1 MVNEKS
7 SAVGV
12 NIQEKATMIWN
23 VADVLRGPFKPH
35 EYGLVILPMTVV
47 NRFHDCLLPTHDAVI
62 EQYCDIDGGCDFDTA
77 EELVQAKIFN
87 GKSLKDRWSCVVICS
102 IEGLSYE
109 DWLEYFEHEPVNPQS
124 DEIIE

>member
-1 MVNEKS
+1 MNNQMDWDFFFRELT
-7 SAVGV
+7 VGV
-12 NIQEKATMIWN
+12 NIDETGFYFSDDPNEEEHYLGYLPQY
-23 VADVLRGPFKPH
+23 DKP
-35 EYGLVILPMTVV
+35 YWVG
-47 NRFHDCLLPTHDAVI
+47 
-62 EQYCDIDGGCDFDTA
+62 YCDIVGGCDFKTA
-77 EELVQAKIFN
+77 EEMVNAPIFD

>member
-1 MVNEKS
+1 MTRVCWERENNEKS
-7 SAVGV
+7 NELGFLLSAVDCRHEHRRNLLFFSDDHNEEEHYLGYLP
-12 NIQEKATMIWN
+12 QY
-23 VADVLRGPFKPH
+23 DKP
-35 EYGLVILPMTVV
+35 YWVG
-47 NRFHDCLLPTHDAVI
+47 
-62 EQYCDIDGGCDFDTA
+62 YCGIVGGCDFKTA
-77 EELVQAKIFN
+77 EEMVNAPIFD